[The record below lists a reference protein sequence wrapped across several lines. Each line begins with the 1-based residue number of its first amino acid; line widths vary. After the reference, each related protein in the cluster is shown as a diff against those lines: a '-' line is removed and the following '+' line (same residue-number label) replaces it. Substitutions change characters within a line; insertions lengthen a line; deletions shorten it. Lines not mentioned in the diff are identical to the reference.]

1 MPAAFARPELLASPD
16 QLSEN
21 LSRPGVRVV
30 DCRYRVD
37 GTGRQLHASAHI
49 PGAVFLDWANDLTD
63 ADDPIAFQLSGPEP
77 FAAAMAAA
85 GIGDGT
91 SAILYDDTASL
102 YAGRVWWSL
111 RCYGFEG
118 VRVLDGGWAAW
129 VESGRPTTGA
139 THDPDAAV
147 FTPRSDSRLR
157 LLTSDVRAL
166 LGSRDVQIVDTR
178 GPSEFVGQEGNARR
192 LGHIPG
198 AVNLPAAL
206 LTVPGS
212 QVFESAEVLARQLT
226 DAGVQRG
233 RRIVLYDG
241 LGIGAAKAAF
251 VLALLGYE
259 DVALYDAG
267 WADWGNRLELPVE
280 R

>member
-16 QLSEN
+16 QLTET
-21 LSRPGVRVV
+21 LSRPGIRIV

-37 GTGRQLHASAHI
+37 GTARQLHAAAHI
-49 PGAVFLDWANDLTD
+49 PGAVFLDWAHDLVD
-63 ADDPIAFQLSGPEP
+63 PDDPVAFQLAGPEP
-77 FAAAMAAA
+77 FAAAMAGA

-91 SAILYDDTASL
+91 SAVLYDDTASL
-102 YAGRVWWSL
+102 YAARVWWSL

-129 VESGRPTTGA
+129 EASGRPTAAGS
-139 THDPDAAV
+139 HDAEPAV
-147 FTPRSDSRLR
+147 FTPRSVPRLR

-166 LGSRDVQIVDTR
+166 LGSPEVQIVDTR
-178 GPSEFVGQEGNARR
+178 GPAEYLGQEGNTRR

-198 AVNLPAAL
+198 AINLPGAL
-206 LTVPGS
+206 LTVPGT
-212 QVFESAEVLARQLT
+212 QVFHAPDVLGRLFG
-226 DAGVQRG
+226 DAGVG
-233 RRIVLYDG
+233 RDRRVVLYDG
-241 LGIGAAKAAF
+241 AGIGATRAAF

-259 DVALYDAG
+259 DVALYDGG
-267 WADWGNRLELPVE
+267 WADWGGRLDLPVD